1 MAPVYVPVPDWDCQ
15 RSGSVCGRLVRAG
28 GAGNPPRA
36 GPTDRGRAM
45 TRIGYT
51 LLGEQAGP
59 KQLVRDAV
67 RAEEAGFDFVAASD
81 HHSPWLVE
89 QGHSPYTW
97 SVHGAAAHPTDRNDL
112 LTSAEPRGGQE
123 CLRTCNTPG

>member
-1 MAPVYVPVPDWDCQ
+1 MAPVYDPFPDTDCQ
-15 RSGSVCGRLVRAG
+15 LSGSSFGRRVPAG

-67 RAEEAGFDFVAASD
+67 RAEEAGFAFVAASD

-89 QGHSPYTW
+89 QGHSPSTR
-97 SVHGAAAHPTDRNDL
+97 SVPGRPYGR
-112 LTSAEPRGGQE
+112 RGDHAGV
-123 CLRTCNTPG
+123 CTCGVR

>member
-1 MAPVYVPVPDWDCQ
+1 MAPVYDPFPDTDCQ
-15 RSGSVCGRLVRAG
+15 LSGSSFGRRVPAG

-59 KQLVRDAV
+59 KPLVRDAV
-67 RAEEAGFDFVAASD
+67 RAEEASFEFVDASD
-81 HHSPWLVE
+81 PPTPGPVE
-89 QGHSPYTW
+89 QGHSPYK
-97 SVHGAAAHPTDRNDL
+97 R
-112 LTSAEPRGGQE
+112 
-123 CLRTCNTPG
+123 PGLHRQRIVLGKRVEVRV

>member
-1 MAPVYVPVPDWDCQ
+1 
-15 RSGSVCGRLVRAG
+15 
-28 GAGNPPRA
+28 
-36 GPTDRGRAM
+36 M

-59 KQLVRDAV
+59 KQLVRGAV

-97 SVHGAAAHPTDRNDL
+97 SVLGAVAHATERIDLMTYVTCPTMRYHPTVVAQKAATIQLLSDGRFDRKSTRLN
-112 LTSAEPRGGQE
+112 SSH
-123 CLRTCNTPG
+123 